1 MNILFDVGVLLIL
14 ALFIWLGAKRGL
26 VLTLCGLVAVVVA
39 LIGASLLSNALAE
52 PVADLVE
59 PMITERIRSTLDES
73 IQSTEFTTESGGV
86 AEDADSISLVGV
98 VGQLKESKL
107 FSGFAE
113 SFQRAVS
120 EGTAQ
125 VVTSAARSV
134 AHYAAV
140 QIAHGIL
147 FALGF
152 VLILIAWF
160 ILSHALDLVAKLPGL
175 HSLNKLGGGAIGFL
189 KGCIVLFILAWLLRV
204 CGWRLPEETV
214 EKTYLTRFFLNT
226 NPVSLLT
233 GA

>member
-52 PVADLVE
+52 PVAELVE
-59 PMITERIRSTLDES
+59 PMITERIQSTLDES

-147 FALGF
+147 FVLGF

-189 KGCIVLFILAWLLRV
+189 KGCIILFVLAWLLRV

-214 EKTYLTRFFLNT
+214 EKTYLVRFFLNT

>member
-1 MNILFDVGVLLIL
+1 MNILFDVIVLLIL
-14 ALFIWLGAKRGL
+14 AFFVWRGSSKGF

-59 PMITERIRSTLDES
+59 PVITERIQSTLEES
-73 IQSTEFTTESGGV
+73 IQSTEFTTENGGV

-98 VGQLKESKL
+98 VEQLKESKL
-107 FSGFAE
+107 FSSFAE
-113 SFQRAVS
+113 SFQRAVG

-140 QIAHGIL
+140 QVAHGIIFL
-147 FALGF
+147 PSF
-152 VLILIAWF
+152 VIILILWF
-160 ILSHALDLVAKLPGL
+160 LLSRALDLVAKLPGL
-175 HSLNKLGGGAIGFL
+175 HSLNKLGGGAIGL
-189 KGCIVLFILAWLLRV
+189 VKGLIVLFILAWLLRV

-214 EKTYLTRFFLNT
+214 EKTYLVRFFLRT

>member
-14 ALFIWLGAKRGL
+14 AFFIWLGAKRGL

-59 PMITERIRSTLDES
+59 PMITERIQSTLDES
-73 IQSTEFTTESGGV
+73 IQHTEFTTESGGV

-147 FALGF
+147 FVLGF

-175 HSLNKLGGGAIGFL
+175 HSLNKLGGGAIGLL
-189 KGCIVLFILAWLLRV
+189 KGCIVLFVLAWLLRV

-214 EKTYLTRFFLNT
+214 EKTYLVRFFLNT

>member
-14 ALFIWLGAKRGL
+14 ALFVWLGAKRGL

-52 PVADLVE
+52 PVAELVE
-59 PMITERIRSTLDES
+59 PMITERIQSTLDES

-147 FALGF
+147 FVLGF

-189 KGCIVLFILAWLLRV
+189 KGCIILFVLAWLLRV

-214 EKTYLTRFFLNT
+214 EKTYLVRFFLNT